1 MNDPMDV
8 MDYRETVSVRLT
20 RAQVERLRQ
29 QASALGIS
37 QSDVLR
43 RWIDDCDAEQEE
55 LVFADLTLAWLQWLE
70 GALQSDPHFAR
81 DVADALHW
89 FLAGKPP
96 SAHDVLNAARF
107 LKTSIE
113 AYRSRVSSL

>member
-1 MNDPMDV
+1 

-29 QASALGIS
+29 QAHQCGIS
-37 QSDVLR
+37 QSDLIR
-43 RWIDDCDAEQEE
+43 RWIDGCDAEQE

-70 GALQSDPHFAR
+70 QAIRSDLHLNR
-81 DVADALHW
+81 DIAVAFQRL
-89 FLAGKPP
+89 GTG
-96 SAHDVLNAARF
+96 DVQGVLEVVRT

-113 AYRSRVSSL
+113 AYQRRVTPP

>member
-29 QASALGIS
+29 QASACGIR
-37 QSDVLR
+37 QSDLIR
-43 RWIDDCDAEQEE
+43 RWIDGCDAEPSE
-55 LVFADLTLAWLQWLE
+55 LQNADLTLAWLQWLE
-70 GALQSDPHFAR
+70 QAIRSDLNLNR
-81 DVADALHW
+81 DIAWAFQRLST
-89 FLAGKPP
+89 G
-96 SAHDVLNAARF
+96 DVQGVPMVVRT

-113 AYRSRVSSL
+113 AYQRRVTHP